1 MYLFKTFKKNQI
13 SLLKFESS
21 FTKLT
26 QKKISIEIFVNLH
39 YEKYYDLNKFI
50 IP

>member
-26 QKKISIEIFVNLH
+26 QKKIFYRNIC
-39 YEKYYDLNKFI
+39 KFTL
-50 IP
+50 